1 MVNEYLNFCKRSTNI
16 SVYSSIVPGFRIGH
30 KSSFKQQDHKPIFW
44 KIVIYKSQIVLE
56 NRIYTIY
63 EILPP

>member
-1 MVNEYLNFCKRSTNI
+1 MINMVNEYCKRSTNV
-16 SVYSSIVPGFRIGH
+16 SVYSSIVPGFRISH
-30 KSSFKQQDHKPIFW
+30 KSSFKQQDHKPFFW
-44 KIVIYKSQIVLE
+44 KFVIYKSQIVLE

>member
-1 MVNEYLNFCKRSTNI
+1 MKPQRRGLLKWI
-16 SVYSSIVPGFRIGH
+16 LDYSI
-30 KSSFKQQDHKPIFW
+30 KSGQTKKTEFQAMGAIKKWRKNCFKEF
-44 KIVIYKSQIVLE
+44 VICKSQIVLE

>member
-1 MVNEYLNFCKRSTNI
+1 MGAIKKWQK
-16 SVYSSIVPGFRIGH
+16 IV
-30 KSSFKQQDHKPIFW
+30 QLELDHKPIFW
-44 KIVIYKSQIVLE
+44 EFVIYKSQIVLE